1 MEDDQ
6 GVYDELEDDFLLLA
20 NEGKPALELVE
31 ETLTAEQSKVA
42 ANAAIVEFENKG
54 VVIVRDV
61 VEEQLQAMRAQLK
74 ARFGIV
80 KKAEG
85 ELEEEESNDESE
97 EDDKLPEDD
106 ECEDKDFEKR
116 LEDEY
121 ADDQIGD
128 VDGEVEQTDLI
139 SKEMLD
145 EAVNEFI
152 EQQKLRDRKLFR
164 AFNDNEGPLEVV
176 PMLRKTKAQLDA
188 EEVETE
194 QEKEDF
200 RKKAF
205 ALHEILEAE
214 FVEHGP
220 EISSDEED
228 EEDDEKKWDC
238 DTILTTFTNT
248 DNHPGVIRTTR
259 VVKTNTKNRMELH
272 KQFQV
277 PLEGLSPGDIPTATV
292 SIQTKKE
299 AKKALKEKCSKPFD
313 VVEEI

>member
-74 ARFGIV
+74 ARFGMV

-176 PMLRKTKAQLDA
+176 PMLRKTKA
-188 EEVETE
+188 
-194 QEKEDF
+194 
-200 RKKAF
+200 
-205 ALHEILEAE
+205 
-214 FVEHGP
+214 
-220 EISSDEED
+220 
-228 EEDDEKKWDC
+228 
-238 DTILTTFTNT
+238 
-248 DNHPGVIRTTR
+248 
-259 VVKTNTKNRMELH
+259 
-272 KQFQV
+272 
-277 PLEGLSPGDIPTATV
+277 
-292 SIQTKKE
+292 
-299 AKKALKEKCSKPFD
+299 
-313 VVEEI
+313 